1 MDAEPPVTPAASAPP
16 TEATLADRA
25 AAPVEPRAPDTR
37 TSGTFASLM
46 AGVIVLALLLVFIL
60 ENTQRVK
67 ISFFGASGHLPLGV
81 ALLIAAVAGA
91 LLVGIVASVRIV
103 QLRRRAKRT
112 AKRP

>member
-1 MDAEPPVTPAASAPP
+1 MVKRPKGIVRIFRRGALVWECRNLFVNAGLPA
-16 TEATLADRA
+16 L
-25 AAPVEPRAPDTR
+25 
-37 TSGTFASLM
+37 ASLM